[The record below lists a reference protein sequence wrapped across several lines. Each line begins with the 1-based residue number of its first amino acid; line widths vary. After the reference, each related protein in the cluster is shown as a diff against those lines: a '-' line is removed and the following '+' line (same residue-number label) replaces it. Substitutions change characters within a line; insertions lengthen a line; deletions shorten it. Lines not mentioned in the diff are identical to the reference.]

1 MHPADNIPDHW
12 AGNIRNVFADME
24 AVRKARAKGKAARL
38 ANSAEMALVPFQGG
52 GTARPAEAEQASAR
66 PAEAE
71 QASARPSGPG
81 TPAEAEQASAHT
93 GTSRQVDC
101 VRIRLA
107 GCARVKMIRR
117 PEHVDELVQV
127 SRETFNIDSTTPV
140 QLHVQDGDGDIWE
153 RFDFD
158 SSNLHQLAR
167 RFHENVSAV
176 TPPHPIFGV
185 GLLRVMVVVDRRGPD

>member
-38 ANSAEMALVPFQGG
+38 ANPAEMALVPFQGG

-71 QASARPSGPG
+71 QASARPSGPS

-101 VRIRLA
+101 LRIRLA

-176 TPPHPIFGV
+176 TPPRPIFWV